1 MPAKRILFTQWPSAE
16 KRPAIARLC
25 ELIRAAA
32 PEAEELGGMP
42 RRFLLHGIP
51 LVSVGV
57 SATHCS
63 FYVMS
68 QRAMAAFSEELDEL
82 NMRYSKG
89 TISFKPDNPIPPDL
103 VARIV
108 KHRAAENLAMHS
120 IAQDP
125 DQSQAN
131 SQSKT

>member
-1 MPAKRILFTQWPSAE
+1 MPAKRILFTQRPSPE

-42 RRFLLHGIP
+42 RRFLFCGVS

-63 FYVMS
+63 LYVMS

-82 NMRYSKG
+82 GFRFSKS
-89 TISFKPDNPIPPDL
+89 TISFKANNPLPDDL

-108 KHRAAENLAMHS
+108 KYRVAENLAM
-120 IAQDP
+120 
-125 DQSQAN
+125 QAAA
-131 SQSKT
+131 SRARPKRVPKSRA